1 MDEKKP
7 MFDSQTL
14 ILTCISSF
22 TFYDLEHNLITVTDT
37 FVDMNGEEWKKTDY
51 MPIPVAQKEKLSVE
65 LPKSIVD
72 KKFYHPKQK

>member
-1 MDEKKP
+1 
-7 MFDSQTL
+7 
-14 ILTCISSF
+14 
-22 TFYDLEHNLITVTDT
+22 
-37 FVDMNGEEWKKTDY
+37 